1 MIDEQS
7 ATLNLRGD
15 PHPTN
20 DREALSR
27 RIFDAS
33 FDAMLLLNDDRTCHD
48 ANPMACEVFGH
59 ARADLIGRR
68 LGDFAHGDSPSAWA
82 ALLREGRLRGHFSLR
97 RPDGAVREVEFSA
110 TARVA
115 PGLHLAVLRDVTER
129 VAAEAALRDSEE
141 RYRRI
146 VETTCEGVWVI
157 DADTKTS
164 FMNARMAAMLGY
176 GLDDVIGRPL
186 FDFTDDEGRAI
197 AARNVERRRSGVTEQ
212 HEFKLKRRD
221 GTDLW
226 VSMQTNPLLDRE
238 GRYEGALAM
247 VTDLTERRR
256 AEATLRRTEE
266 QLRQSQKL
274 EAVGSLAGG
283 VAHDFNNLLS
293 VILGYTDLMADSIPA
308 SDPLRI
314 ELDEVRRAGRRASE
328 LTRQLLAFS
337 RKQVMHAQVLDL
349 NNVLRGVES
358 MLRRTLGE
366 DVELSLL
373 LAQHVGKVLAD
384 PGQIEQVILNLA
396 VNARDAMPAGGE
408 IAIETA
414 DVTLDAAYAEAHLGV
429 TPGAYVMVAVSDTGV
444 GMTPEVKEHVFEP
457 FFTTKEKGKGT
468 GLGLATVFGIV
479 RQSGG
484 HIWLYSE
491 PDRGT
496 TFRVYL
502 PRTEQAAPASVPPAP
517 AVRTVRGD
525 ETVLLV
531 EDEEQVRALAREIL
545 RRNGYN
551 VLEAQNGGE
560 ALLICEQYTA
570 KIHALVTDV
579 VMPRYSGRQLAE
591 RLAPLRPEM
600 RVLFMSGYTR
610 NAIVH
615 HGVLDAGV
623 AYLQKPITPDALLR
637 QLRELLDAR

>member
-1 MIDEQS
+1 MNTEKHASPERPPDSRS
-7 ATLNLRGD
+7 AGD
-15 PHPTN
+15 
-20 DREALSR
+20 DAALSR

-33 FDAMLLLNDDRTCHD
+33 FDAMLLINDDRTCHD
-48 ANPMACEVFGH
+48 ANPAACEVFG
-59 ARADLIGRR
+59 RSREDLVGRQ
-68 LGDFAHGDSPSAWA
+68 LGDFAHGDGPSAWA
-82 ALLREGRLRGHFSLR
+82 ALLRGGRLRGRFALR
-97 RPDGAVREVEFSA
+97 RPDGAVREIEFSA
-110 TARVA
+110 TARVT
-115 PGLHLAVLRDVTER
+115 PCLHLAVLRDVSER
-129 VAAEAALRDSEE
+129 VAAESALRDSEE

-157 DADTKTS
+157 DADSKTS
-164 FMNARMAAMLGY
+164 FMNARMTAMLGY
-176 GLDDVIGRPL
+176 DLDAVIGRPL
-186 FDFTDDEGRAI
+186 FDFTDDEGREI

-212 HEFKLKRRD
+212 HEFKLKKRD
-221 GTDLW
+221 GADLW
-226 VSMQTNPLLDRE
+226 VSMQTNPLFDRE
-238 GRYEGALAM
+238 GRYDGALAM
-247 VTDLTERRR
+247 VTDLSEQRR

-293 VILGYTDLMADSIPA
+293 VILGYTDLMADSIPS
-308 SDPLRI
+308 SDPLHA
-314 ELDEVRRAGRRASE
+314 ELDEVRKAGRRASE

-337 RKQVMHAQVLDL
+337 RKQVMRAQVLDL
-349 NNVLRGVES
+349 NSVLRGVES

-366 DVELSLL
+366 DVELSML
-373 LAQHVGKVLAD
+373 LAQHVSKVLAD

-396 VNARDAMPAGGE
+396 VNARDAMPDGGE
-408 IAIETA
+408 LVIETA

-429 TPGAYVMVAVSDTGV
+429 TPGSYVMVAVSDTGS
-444 GMTPEVKEHVFEP
+444 GMSPEVREHVFEP

-479 RQSGG
+479 KQSGG

-491 PDRGT
+491 PGQGT

-502 PRTEQAAPASVPPAP
+502 PRTEQTSTSPAPSAPAPH
-517 AVRTVRGD
+517 TVRGQ

-531 EDEEQVRALAREIL
+531 EDEDQVRVLAREIL

-570 KIHALVTDV
+570 KVHALVTDV

-610 NAIVH
+610 NAILH